1 MKRQEEFNV
10 QADKQ
15 RALRER
21 IDALYAEQIAALPKD
36 TSPYVSYFREGSALI
51 ATVTFVYAQSSDEAE
66 FKYEDGVWKR
76 TRDWND

>member
-15 RALRER
+15 KALHER
-21 IDALYAEQIAALPKD
+21 IDALYADEIASLPND
-36 TSPYVSYFREGSALI
+36 TSPYVSYFREGSVLI
-51 ATVTFVYAQSSDEAE
+51 ATVTFVYARSSDEAE

-76 TRDWND
+76 TRDWHE